1 MHIHLNPVGGIAGDM
16 FVAAVLDLFPHLE
29 DPMMEALHK
38 VDTLADVNV
47 RLVAHNDSVLTG
59 RKFELEEKNIDHSHS
74 RYVELRAQISGSK
87 LSVGVRELACCI
99 LEHLAVA
106 ESAVHGIPLE
116 QVTLHEAGSLD
127 SLTDIVCSAFLIDAL
142 GPVTWS
148 SDALPAGRGLVKTAH
163 GELPLPV
170 PAVAHLLTGC
180 PVYDD
185 GRFGERITPTGA
197 SILRALNPEFDSRN
211 HTMILSRIGTGFGNS
226 RFQGIS
232 NVLRLIMYDDQVSD
246 LQNETVA
253 VLEFEIDDQSPEDL
267 SIGLD
272 RIREMPGVRDVIQI
286 AATGKK
292 GRITMHV
299 QILAGARYLKEIA
312 VACTTETSTLGVRC
326 RLSERLIVNRET
338 ILHQDGESIVP
349 VKVAKR
355 PGGTSTAKVEAD
367 HLGKAG
373 NFSQRKQLK
382 QKTEVDA
389 ESEILKRG

>member
-16 FVAAVLDLFPHLE
+16 FVAAVLDLFPNLE

-38 VDTLADVNV
+38 VDSLADINV
-47 RLVAHNDSVLTG
+47 RLVTHHDSVLTG
-59 RKFELEEKNIDHSHS
+59 RKFEVEEKNLDHPHTH
-74 RYVELRAQISGSK
+74 YVDLRAQINDSE
-87 LSVGVRELACCI
+87 LSVGARELACSI
-99 LEHLAVA
+99 LEHLAGA
-106 ESAVHGIPLE
+106 ESVVHGIPLE

-148 SDALPAGRGLVKTAH
+148 CDALPTGRGLVKTDH
-163 GELPLPV
+163 GELPLPA

-197 SILRALNPEFDSRN
+197 SILRTLNPEFNSRN
-211 HTMILSRIGTGFGNS
+211 YTMILSQIGTGFGNS

-232 NVLRLIMYDDQVSD
+232 NVLRLIMYDDQASD

-272 RIREMPGVRDVIQI
+272 RIREMPGVWDVIQV

-299 QILAGARYLKEIA
+299 QILAEARYLKEIA

-326 RLSERLIVNRET
+326 RLSERFTVNRET
-338 ILHQDGESIVP
+338 ILHEDGESIVP

-367 HLGKAG
+367 YLGKAG

-382 QKTEVDA
+382 QKTEIDA
-389 ESEILKRG
+389 EGEILKRG

>member
-142 GPVTWS
+142 GLVTWS

-272 RIREMPGVRDVIQI
+272 RIRKMPGVRDVIQI

>member
-29 DPMMEALHK
+29 DPMMEVLHK
-38 VDTLADVNV
+38 VDSLTDVNV
-47 RLVAHNDSVLTG
+47 RLVTHHDSVLTG
-59 RKFELEEKNIDHSHS
+59 RKFEVEEKKMDHPHS
-74 RYVELRAQISGSK
+74 RYVDLRAQISGSE

-106 ESAVHGIPLE
+106 ESVVHGIPLE

-148 SDALPAGRGLVKTAH
+148 SDALPAGRGLVKTDH

-211 HTMILSRIGTGFGNS
+211 HTMILSQIGTGFGNS
-226 RFQGIS
+226 KFQGIS
-232 NVLRLIMYDDQVSD
+232 NVLRLIMYDDQASD

-292 GRITMHV
+292 GRITIHV
-299 QILAGARYLKEIA
+299 QILVEARNLKEIA

-326 RLSERLIVNRET
+326 RLSERFTVNRET
-338 ILHQDGESIVP
+338 ILHEDGESIVP

-355 PGGTSTAKVEAD
+355 PGGKNTAKVEAD

-382 QKTEVDA
+382 QNTEIDV
-389 ESEILKRG
+389 EREILKRG

>member
-1 MHIHLNPVGGIAGDM
+1 M

-197 SILRALNPEFDSRN
+197 SILRTLNPEFDSRN

-272 RIREMPGVRDVIQI
+272 RIREMLGVRDVIQI

-299 QILAGARYLKEIA
+299 QILAEARYLKEIT

-326 RLSERLIVNRET
+326 RLSERFIVNRET

-355 PGGTSTAKVEAD
+355 PDGTSTAKVEAD

>member
-59 RKFELEEKNIDHSHS
+59 RKFEVEEKNIDHSHS
-74 RYVELRAQISGSK
+74 RYVELRAQFSGSK

-197 SILRALNPEFDSRN
+197 SILLALNPEFDSRN

-355 PGGTSTAKVEAD
+355 PDGTSTAKVEAD

>member
-74 RYVELRAQISGSK
+74 RYVELRAQISGSE